1 MAVAEALRDLITAK
15 RILPPQ
21 LYYMAKDPY
30 NERLLFEQ
38 DITFIPTPA
47 GKLRRYFSIMNLI
60 DAPKVVMGLFSGLM
74 KVYNLYPDVVFSK
87 GGYPALPALFG
98 AKLLNIPVVIHES
111 DSHPGRVTL
120 WSAKFAR
127 KIAISYPQASKYFRK
142 KDQAKIAYTGNP
154 IRPEIANPLRNG
166 AHEYLKLEEGTPTI
180 FVIGGSQ
187 GAAAINDALLEA
199 LPDILNK
206 YQVIHQTGKNNIEE
220 VRATTGVML
229 KDHPYAHRYR
239 PFDYLNALAMRM
251 AAGVADIVVSRGG
264 SGGIFEIASWGVPSI
279 IIPLPKSISHD
290 QTDNAFA
297 YASTGA
303 ASVLEQENLH
313 GHILAAEIDRIYG
326 SSDIKETMRERARS
340 FARPDSAKLIAAAIL
355 DIALQHER

>member
-1 MAVAEALRDLITAK
+1 
-15 RILPPQ
+15 
-21 LYYMAKDPY
+21 
-30 NERLLFEQ
+30 
-38 DITFIPTPA
+38 
-47 GKLRRYFSIMNLI
+47 
-60 DAPKVVMGLFSGLM
+60 
-74 KVYNLYPDVVFSK
+74 
-87 GGYPALPALFG
+87 
-98 AKLLNIPVVIHES
+98 
-111 DSHPGRVTL
+111 
-120 WSAKFAR
+120 
-127 KIAISYPQASKYFRK
+127 
-142 KDQAKIAYTGNP
+142 
-154 IRPEIANPLRNG
+154 
-166 AHEYLKLEEGTPTI
+166 
-180 FVIGGSQ
+180 
-187 GAAAINDALLEA
+187 
-199 LPDILNK
+199 
-206 YQVIHQTGKNNIEE
+206 
-220 VRATTGVML
+220 ML

-340 FARPDSAKLIAAAIL
+340 FARPDSAKLIAGAIL